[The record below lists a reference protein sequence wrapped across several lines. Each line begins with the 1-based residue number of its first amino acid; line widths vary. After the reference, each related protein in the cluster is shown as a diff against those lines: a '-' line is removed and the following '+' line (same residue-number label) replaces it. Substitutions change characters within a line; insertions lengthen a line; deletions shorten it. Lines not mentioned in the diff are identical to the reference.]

1 MNQMTVYGGHALVSA
16 ADLRAQVNAV
26 QEAMKAVMRD
36 GVHYGTIPGTPK
48 PSLWKPG
55 AEVLFTM
62 FRLAPSYQIDDLSTD
77 DSIRYRVRCTATHQ
91 PTSTVMGEGVGE
103 ASSNEEKYRW
113 RKANSVKEFE
123 STPENRRRTK
133 YGFSRSSGE
142 YEIRQVRTE
151 IADIANTILKM
162 AAKRAHV
169 ACALNVTAA
178 SDCFSQDI
186 EDLPAELRQHVA
198 EGEDGAPPAA
208 RAKPGPRSTKA
219 PAANKD
225 VPADNEPAG
234 AKRVEHLL
242 RMVTDHATNGG
253 PDLATL
259 LRAFARSDLSDIN
272 LATWKCMR
280 AWIDDPGIAIPP
292 SCLGKVAHDATATD
306 QPAVGRPPE
315 LPLE

>member
-1 MNQMTVYGGHALVSA
+1 MNQMTVYGGHSLVSA

-26 QEAMKAVMRD
+26 QEAMAAVMKD
-36 GVHYGTIPGTPK
+36 GTHFGTIPGTPK
-48 PSLWKPG
+48 PSLWKAG
-55 AEVLFTM
+55 AEKLLTM
-62 FRLAPSYQIDDLSTD
+62 FRLAATFRQEELSTD
-77 DSIRYRVRCTATHQ
+77 DCVRYRVTCVAIHQ
-91 PTSTVMGEGVGE
+91 PTGTMMGEGMGE
-103 ASSNEEKYRW
+103 CSSNEEKYRW
-113 RKANSVKEFE
+113 RKANSNKEFDA
-123 STPENRRRTK
+123 TPENRRRIK
-133 YGFSRSSGE
+133 YGFSRQNGE

-151 IADIANTILKM
+151 TADLANTILKM
-162 AAKRAHV
+162 AMKRALV
-169 ACALNVTAA
+169 ACTLNVTAA
-178 SDCFSQDI
+178 SDIFAQDI
-186 EDLPAELRQHVA
+186 EDLPVELRQHVV
-198 EGEDGAPPAA
+198 EGDDGPPPAA

-234 AKRVEHLL
+234 QKRIEHLL

-272 LATWKCMR
+272 LATWKIMR

-292 SCLGKVAHDATATD
+292 SCLGKVAHDATAGD
-306 QPAVGRPPE
+306 KPAE